1 VSNACIVGAVAGAG
15 SHANVSWL
23 TAASAV
29 DSDADNDDYEHVVE
43 YVDEDSDDE
52 EDAASLHARSCIG
65 VRKRCLVDG
74 RCARHL
80 ADYRHYCRENK
91 KQNQCVA
98 VER

>member
-1 VSNACIVGAVAGAG
+1 
-15 SHANVSWL
+15 VSWL

-29 DSDADNDDYEHVVE
+29 DSDDDNVVVVGGGDDYEHVVDDDEHVVE

-52 EDAASLHARSCIG
+52 EAASLHARSCIG